1 MNNVFKQ
8 VVIVA
13 AEIIVKSCSCVLLG
27 LLTTGKADSYVTMA
41 AVHQILTK
49 SARLRGPDRNVITV
63 SHYRK
68 SILR

>member
-13 AEIIVKSCSCVLLG
+13 AEIIVKSCSCVLLD

-41 AVHQILTK
+41 AVHQILT
-49 SARLRGPDRNVITV
+49 V
-63 SHYRK
+63 SKALWAGQKRPVGQ
-68 SILR
+68 ILSTP

>member
-27 LLTTGKADSYVTMA
+27 LLNTGKADSYVTMA
-41 AVHQILTK
+41 AVHQILT
-49 SARLRGPDRNVITV
+49 V
-63 SHYRK
+63 SKALWAGQKRPVGQ
-68 SILR
+68 ILSTP